1 MDVFMM
7 IRRKK
12 TTIFTD
18 AKETTLVGELKR
30 MIEGILKVPLADQ
43 RLYNKDNQLME
54 DDRTLQDCGITVQTA
69 KAQCPAQLG
78 LAIREN
84 NGDFESLDLTPYS
97 LPPDLPDVMKNQDA
111 ANGQDQLA

>member
-18 AKETTLVGELKR
+18 AKETTPVIELKR
-30 MIEGILKVPLADQ
+30 MIEGILKVPPQNQ
-43 RLYNKDNQLME
+43 RLFNKENQVM
-54 DDRTLQDCGITVQTA
+54 DDERTLQDCGITVAT
-69 KAQCPAQLG
+69 AQLG
-78 LAIREN
+78 LVVREN
-84 NGDFESLDLTPYS
+84 TGDFEPLDLTPYS

>member
-18 AKETTLVGELKR
+18 AKETTPVYELKK
-30 MIEGILKVPLADQ
+30 MIEGILKVPPRDQ
-43 RLYNKDNQLME
+43 RLYNKDNMLM
-54 DDRTLQDCGITVQTA
+54 DDDKTLQDCGITVVTA

-84 NGDFESLDLTPYS
+84 GDFESLELTPYS
-97 LPPDLPDVMKNQDA
+97 LPPDLPDVMKNQDT